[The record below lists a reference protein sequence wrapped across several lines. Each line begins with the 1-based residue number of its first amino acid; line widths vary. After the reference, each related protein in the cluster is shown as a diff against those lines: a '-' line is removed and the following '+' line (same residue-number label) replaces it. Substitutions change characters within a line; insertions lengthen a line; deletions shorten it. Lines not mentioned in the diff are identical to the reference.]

1 MSILNN
7 LVTFFEPDHA
17 MRHTLCSL
25 ACLAT
30 AVAAAAVLAVLAAV
44 VVVVVVVVAVVLVAE
59 QLLEGAREAE
69 DGGDT

>member
-1 MSILNN
+1 MLNH

-44 VVVVVVVVAVVLVAE
+44 LVVVVVVAVVLVAE

-69 DGGDT
+69 DGGDA